1 MLMTLMMLTT
11 SLMTSPIRMASEWP
25 ASSYADDADDA
36 DDFPDDLPNPNGTR
50 MACELVCP

>member
-11 SLMTSPIRMASEWP
+11 SLMTSPIRMAPEWP

-36 DDFPDDLPNPNGTR
+36 DDFPDDLPNPNGIR
-50 MACELVCP
+50 MACELVR